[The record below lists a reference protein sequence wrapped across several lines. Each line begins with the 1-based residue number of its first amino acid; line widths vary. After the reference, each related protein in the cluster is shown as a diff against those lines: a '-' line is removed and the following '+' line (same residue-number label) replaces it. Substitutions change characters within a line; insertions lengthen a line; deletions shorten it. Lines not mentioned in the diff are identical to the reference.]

1 VSQYHPPASSVKIDS
16 AARMDYKGQVRYLAA
31 VKSRRGTAGRAPAVT
46 APGKRAQAECTRAQI
61 LQAAE
66 RRFAILGF
74 ADTRLEDV
82 GEEVGIGR
90 SAVLYHFRD
99 KRQLYRAVLDDVFG
113 GFIDAVRAPLTGAG
127 TLPERI
133 EAAVTA
139 SIDYGSRRPTAAH
152 IALREAATTNSEFR
166 DRIRRRTGPAMQLL
180 QGMFDKGRR
189 TGVLDPIRSDAF
201 HFVSV
206 IAGATMFYI
215 AALPTFT
222 SDLPYDPLA
231 PEQFEAHKR
240 DVLQIARRL
249 LGVVG
254 PRLLRR
260 TQSRKA
266 NKSQRRARISS
277 TR

>member
-1 VSQYHPPASSVKIDS
+1 
-16 AARMDYKGQVRYLAA
+16 VR
-31 VKSRRGTAGRAPAVT
+31 KRRATAGRTLTIPAPS
-46 APGKRAQAECTRAQI
+46 KREQARYTRAQI

-99 KRQLYRAVLDDVFG
+99 KRHLYRAVLDDVFG
-113 GFIDAVRAPLTGAG
+113 GFIGAVQTPLTGPG

-139 SIDYGSRRPTAAH
+139 SIDYGRRRPTAAH
-152 IALREAATTNSEFR
+152 IALREAATANSEFR
-166 DRIRRRTGPAMQLL
+166 ERIRRRTGPAMQLVQDL
-180 QGMFDKGRR
+180 FDEGRR
-189 TGVLDPIRSDAF
+189 SGVLDPIRSDAF
-201 HFVSV
+201 HFVSA

-222 SDLPYDPLA
+222 ADLPYDPLA

-249 LGVVG
+249 LGIG
-254 PRLLRR
+254 GLHLLRSGR
-260 TQSRKA
+260 SKRARPSR
-266 NKSQRRARISS
+266 RRA
-277 TR
+277 TTTT

>member
-1 VSQYHPPASSVKIDS
+1 V
-16 AARMDYKGQVRYLAA
+16 
-31 VKSRRGTAGRAPAVT
+31 PAVT
-46 APGKRAQAECTRAQI
+46 APGKRAQAERTRAQI

-66 RRFAILGF
+66 RRFALLGF

-127 TLPERI
+127 ALPERI
-133 EAAVTA
+133 EAAVIA

-180 QGMFDKGRR
+180 QEMFDKGRR
-189 TGVLDPIRSDAF
+189 SGVLDPIRSDAF
-201 HFVSV
+201 HFVSA

-215 AALPTFT
+215 AALPAFT
-222 SDLPYDPLA
+222 GDLPYDPLA

-240 DVLQIARRL
+240 DVIQVARRL
-249 LGVVG
+249 LGIG
-254 PRLLRR
+254 KPRRR
-260 TQSRKA
+260 TQGRSA
-266 NKSQRRARISS
+266 SNRRGVR
-277 TR
+277 TT

>member
-1 VSQYHPPASSVKIDS
+1 VG
-16 AARMDYKGQVRYLAA
+16 R
-31 VKSRRGTAGRAPAVT
+31 RRGTADRAPAVT
-46 APGKRAQAECTRAQI
+46 APGKHAQAERTRAQI

-127 TLPERI
+127 ALPERI

-180 QGMFDKGRR
+180 QGMFDQGRR
-189 TGVLDPIRSDAF
+189 AGVLDPIRSDAF
-201 HFVSV
+201 HFVSA

-215 AALPTFT
+215 AALPAFT
-222 SDLPYDPLA
+222 GDLPYDPLA

-240 DVLQIARRL
+240 DVMQVARRL
-249 LGVVG
+249 LGTG
-254 PRLLRR
+254 RSRRR
-260 TQSRKA
+260 TQGRSASKRRVARK
-266 NKSQRRARISS
+266 
-277 TR
+277 T

>member
-1 VSQYHPPASSVKIDS
+1 VKRRGGTSGRPPAV
-16 AARMDYKGQVRYLAA
+16 AAPD
-31 VKSRRGTAGRAPAVT
+31 
-46 APGKRAQAECTRAQI
+46 KREQAECTRGQI
-61 LQAAE
+61 LHAAE
-66 RRFAILGF
+66 RRFAMLGF
-74 ADTRLEDV
+74 AATRLEDV

-99 KRQLYRAVLDDVFG
+99 KRELYRAVLDDVFG

-139 SIDYGSRRPTAAH
+139 SIDYGRRRPTSAH

-166 DRIRRRTGPAMQLL
+166 DRIRQRTGPAMQLL
-180 QGMFDKGRR
+180 QGLFDKGRR
-189 TGVLDPIRSDAF
+189 AGVLDPIRPDAF
-201 HFVSV
+201 HFVSA

-249 LGVVG
+249 LGIGG
-254 PRLLRR
+254 PRLLRPAHTR
-260 TQSRKA
+260 RASRP
-266 NKSQRRARISS
+266 RGRARISS
-277 TR
+277 RR